1 MPNTWPTS
9 TFRWLRILILL
20 GLSMFVVG
28 LIDHAFQ
35 LRAPFRVLL
44 WLVPIAVVILAPFRN
59 YYRLV
64 KTQRSGYRWLTCPVC
79 QYNLR
84 GSTHICPECGTPIPV
99 GEMPLR
105 GPADSSGPPTIPSD
119 KSG

>member
-1 MPNTWPTS
+1 MPNPQFPNR
-9 TFRWLRILILL
+9 FRLLCTLFLL
-20 GLSMFVVG
+20 GLFLCVAG
-28 LIDHAFQ
+28 LLDLKFQ
-35 LRAPFRVLL
+35 FTTPVRVLL
-44 WLVPIAVVILAPFRN
+44 WVMPFAIVILLPFRK

-64 KTQRSGYRWLTCPVC
+64 RSQRSGYRWLTCPVC

-84 GSTHICPECGTPIPV
+84 GSTDRCPECGTPIPA

-105 GPADSSGPPTIPSD
+105 RPADSSGPPPNPSD